1 MANVS
6 PLSSINQLC
15 PTITNIS
22 PNITLQ
28 ELLSLEEC
36 YDHKDILIEMISN
49 GNANPTTNALKFFQ
63 TYLEIIN
70 TNYTVINEMDDEFWP
85 IHIRLIMTFIF
96 SILSIAGI
104 IGNILVITVVFK
116 VPGMVCY
123 INFKRIFLL

>member
-6 PLSSINQLC
+6 PISSISQLC

-22 PNITLQ
+22 PNTTLQ
-28 ELLSLEEC
+28 ELLSFEEC

-49 GNANPTTNALKFFQ
+49 VNANPTTNALNFFQ
-63 TYLEIIN
+63 TYLKTIN
-70 TNYTVINEMDDEFWP
+70 SNYTVIDELDDEFWP
-85 IHIRLIMTFIF
+85 IHTRLIMTFIF

-116 VPGMVCY
+116 VPGMVSY
-123 INFKRIFLL
+123 ILKKIF